1 MTREMELI
9 EKFGSVRLTCK
20 ITLRNVNLSRM
31 KLASHILERNYR
43 RPEAEFKFNGSID
56 ANQSN

>member
-1 MTREMELI
+1 
-9 EKFGSVRLTCK
+9 LTCK
-20 ITLRNVNLSRM
+20 ITLRNMNLSRM